1 MYGSILH
8 YGESHHR
15 VNFPKG
21 RRLCY
26 SFVATWTLKRT
37 MVTFRLL
44 GNLTAA
50 NGERVLEWELK
61 EPTSLEQLLLA
72 HQEEIPDV
80 IRLWKAAECMFTV
93 GVRIAAESTVVKDG
107 DIVKVTPHNTQL
119 HSADFPIGTGGTV

>member
-1 MYGSILH
+1 MRQS
-8 YGESHHR
+8 
-15 VNFPKG
+15 G

-26 SFVATWTLKRT
+26 SFVATWMLKRT
-37 MVTFRLL
+37 MLTVRLL

-61 EPTSLEQLLLA
+61 EPTSLGQVLLA

-80 IRLWKAAECMFTV
+80 IRLWKETECMFTV

-107 DIVKVTPHNTQL
+107 DMVKVTPHNSQF
-119 HSADFPIGTGGTV
+119 HAADFPFNISSDV